1 MLPSATQSDRAR
13 VRGREALCGAVE
25 QDIRVTQLH
34 EKVKTKRRAA
44 DRLIM
49 ARGKLCLFWHS
60 RLSQD
65 VRRNRSM
72 GRRERG

>member
-1 MLPSATQSDRAR
+1 MLSHATQSDRASIL
-13 VRGREALCGAVE
+13 GCGAVK
-25 QDIRVTQLH
+25 QDIHVTQLH

-49 ARGKLCLFWHS
+49 ARGKLCLFRNS

-65 VRRNRSM
+65 MRRNRSM
-72 GRRERG
+72 GRRRERG